1 MASHKDLKVWQESM
15 DLTVKVYQLV
25 ESFPRE
31 EMFGLTS
38 QIKRSVVSIPSNI
51 AEGAARQSKAEFK
64 RFLRIALGSASELE
78 TQIEIAY
85 RLGYIKN
92 LYLECDQS
100 IRLIK
105 SMLSKLIK
113 SLD

>member
-1 MASHKDLKVWQESM
+1 MASHKDLNVWKVSM
-15 DLTVKVYQLV
+15 DLTIKVYQLV

-85 RLGYIKN
+85 RLGYIKTT
-92 LYLECDQS
+92 YLACDQT
-100 IRLIK
+100 IRQIK